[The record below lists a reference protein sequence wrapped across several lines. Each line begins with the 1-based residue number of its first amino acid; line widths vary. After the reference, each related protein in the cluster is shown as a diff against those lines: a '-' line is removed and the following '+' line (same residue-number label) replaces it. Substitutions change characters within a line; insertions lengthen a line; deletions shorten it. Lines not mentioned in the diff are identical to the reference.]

1 MIEAIEF
8 NTTNKFVSN
17 YEGATPLVRTGT
29 VKSSSLKSF
38 CNALLLSCSKKFIL
52 ENDEEKIRSIDKL
65 ETDFRLMHQ
74 ENNILLTFYNQLTE
88 KMHSIMNEFYNF
100 LENTHYKFEEKNQHI
115 VKLIHALFDD
125 ENFNEDDD
133 GKTKVDVFITIKGMV
148 TVSVFK
154 KITKLK
160 EYRTF
165 DSLESIK
172 TLLINDIRQFL
183 KFQDIFADEQNEKF
197 RLIKLNTLLL
207 VDKIFDVATE
217 CVDVPNFESDKVD
230 DFYIECAS
238 NHFQCNLFLID
249 SKTENIKITKEYNPK
264 LKSILLLTFDNNCYE
279 VVGKLRQSNIIT
291 RQFFPYEDIIQ
302 SILFQLSRNN

>member
-17 YEGATPLVRTGT
+17 YEGTTPLVRTGT
-29 VKSSSLKSF
+29 IKSSLLKSF

-74 ENNILLTFYNQLTE
+74 ENNILHKFYSDLTE
-88 KMHSIMNEFYNF
+88 KMHSILNEFYNF
-100 LENTHYKFEEKNQHI
+100 LENNQYKFEEKNQHV

-125 ENFNEDDD
+125 DNFNEDDD
-133 GKTKVDVFITIKGMV
+133 AKTKVDIFIIIKSIL
-148 TVSVFK
+148 TVSVLK

-160 EYRTF
+160 EHRSF

-172 TLLINDIRQFL
+172 TLILKDIKQFL
-183 KFQDIFADEQNEKF
+183 KYQDIIDEENEKS
-197 RLIKLNTLLL
+197 RLIKLNTVLL
-207 VDKIFDVATE
+207 VDKIFDVATA
-217 CVDVPNFESDKVD
+217 CLDVPNFESDKVD
-230 DFYIECAS
+230 DFYIEIAS

-264 LKSILLLTFDNNCYE
+264 LKSILLLTFNDNCYE
-279 VVGKLRQSNIIT
+279 VVGKLRQSNIIN